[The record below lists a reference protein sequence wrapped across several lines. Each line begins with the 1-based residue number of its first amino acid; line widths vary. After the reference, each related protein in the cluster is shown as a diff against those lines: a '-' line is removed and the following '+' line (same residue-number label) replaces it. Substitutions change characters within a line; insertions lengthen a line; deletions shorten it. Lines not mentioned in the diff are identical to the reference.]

1 VLVADDVSVAY
12 GRSRAVTGASLSVG
26 RGEAL
31 GLVGESGSGKTSF
44 IRAAL
49 GLLDRGA
56 TVQGA
61 LRFDDRRFDL
71 AEPEAVGS
79 LLGHTIGFIPQGAM
93 SSLNPVMRI
102 GDQIAE
108 SLVYHGGRSWRAAR
122 AEAGDHL
129 ELVGID
135 GRRHRAYPHEF
146 SGGMRQRVAI
156 AMTLAAGPELVVA
169 DEPTIGLDAA
179 VQSEIL
185 GLLRQLRHDTGVS
198 LVIVSHDIDAVRS
211 VCDRVAVMYAGRVAE
226 HGPLEQVLDSPRHR
240 YTEALLASLPG
251 GDGQR
256 WRAIPGSAP
265 DPANLPAGC
274 GFAARCAVATSLCHS
289 SVPELGAAAHSAA
302 CHHPAEAGDGPAT
315 GASHPDAAQPSPR
328 STTTTDCAPA
338 GVATVP
344 RTMVTCRDLGV
355 RYGAV
360 VALDGVTMEIAD
372 GEIIGLVGPSGSGK
386 STLARTLVGLTVP
399 TSGTI
404 EVDGVDVAELRGRRL
419 RAFRRRQVGLVQQDP
434 YDSLHPSMTIEAIVA
449 EPIRRERHAVRR
461 GRVVEALG
469 NAGIEA
475 TPEILSCR
483 PGQLS
488 GGQRQRVALA
498 RALVTRPS
506 VLVADEP
513 TSMLD
518 VSVRAGIT
526 ERLRHLRD
534 QGGLTVL
541 FVTHDLHEAA
551 QLCDRIV
558 ELDGGR
564 LVDVRP
570 AQRPGQHITI

>member
-1 VLVADDVSVAY
+1 VLVADGVSVEY
-12 GRSRAVTGASLSVG
+12 GRARAVTEVSLSID

-44 IRAAL
+44 IRATL

-56 TVQGA
+56 TVQGS

-71 AEPEAVGS
+71 ATPDTVGS
-79 LLGHTIGFIPQGAM
+79 LLGHTIGFLPQGAM

-122 AEAGDHL
+122 AEAGEHL
-129 ELVGID
+129 ELVGIGGD
-135 GRRHRAYPHEF
+135 RHRAYPHEF

-156 AMTLAAGPELVVA
+156 AMTLAAGPQLIVA

-185 GLLRQLRHDTGVS
+185 GLLRHLREATGVA
-198 LVIVSHDIDAVRS
+198 LLIVSHDIDAVRS
-211 VCDRVAVMYAGRVAE
+211 VCDRIAVMYAGRVAE
-226 HGPLEQVLDSPRHR
+226 RGPLDEVLDTPRHR
-240 YTEALLASLPG
+240 YTEALLGSLPG
-251 GDGQR
+251 QAR

-265 DPANLPAGC
+265 DPASLPDGC
-274 GFAARCAVATSLCHS
+274 GFAARCGAATPICRNE
-289 SVPELGAAAHSAA
+289 VPELGSERHAAA
-302 CHHPAEAGDGPAT
+302 CHHPVDVGAADVSFTSTPPGSAVQVDPVGPT
-315 GASHPDAAQPSPR
+315 TSTHPTAA
-328 STTTTDCAPA
+328 A
-338 GVATVP
+338 
-344 RTMVTCRDLGV
+344 RTMVQCRKLGV
-355 RYGAV
+355 RYESI
-360 VALDGVTMEIAD
+360 VALEGIELEIAD

-386 STLARTLVGLTVP
+386 STLARTLVGLTSP
-399 TSGTI
+399 TSGAI
-404 EVDGVDVAELRGRRL
+404 EVDGIDVAQLRGRRL
-419 RAFRRRQVGLVQQDP
+419 RDFRRQKVGLVQQDP
-434 YDSLHPSMTIEAIVA
+434 YDSLHPSMTVEAIVA
-449 EPIRRERHAVRR
+449 EPIRRERHAQRAS
-461 GRVVEALG
+461 RVVEALG

-475 TPEILSCR
+475 TPELLSCR

-518 VSVRAGIT
+518 VSVRAGIA
-526 ERLRHLRD
+526 ERLLDLRD

-551 QLCDRIV
+551 QLCDRII

-564 LVDVRP
+564 LVADVP
-570 AQRPGQHITI
+570 VQLPNQTVTI